1 MIVRSWKLHRCPM
14 TEEWIQKMW
23 LIYTWKYYSAMKN
36 EHILSFAVKWME
48 LENTIA
54 SEVIQ
59 TQKDMHGM
67 YSQISGYYISQKKK
81 EQTTRNTFQELKK
94 VNKLKCP
101 SKDALVPPGR
111 EKKAITSG
119 RRREGPGRESD
130 RDSGELG
137 REGNLIWY

>member
-1 MIVRSWKLHRCPM
+1 M
-14 TEEWIQKMW
+14 TGEWIQKMW
-23 LIYTWKYYSAMKN
+23 LIYTRKYYSAMKN

-48 LENTIA
+48 LENTIV

-67 YSQISGYYISQKKK
+67 YSQISGYYISQKIKK
-81 EQTTRNTFQELKK
+81 RTDYQKYIPRTQK

>member
-1 MIVRSWKLHRCPM
+1 
-14 TEEWIQKMW
+14 
-23 LIYTWKYYSAMKN
+23 MKN
-36 EHILSFAVKWME
+36 EHILSFAGKWME
-48 LENTIA
+48 LENTIV

-119 RRREGPGRESD
+119 RRREETGKESD

-137 REGNLIWY
+137 GEGNLIWC

>member
-1 MIVRSWKLHRCPM
+1 M

-36 EHILSFAVKWME
+36 EHILSFAGKWME
-48 LENTIA
+48 LENTIV

-81 EQTTRNTFQELKK
+81 KNRLPEIH
-94 VNKLKCP
+94 
-101 SKDALVPPGR
+101 SKNSKR
-111 EKKAITSG
+111 ST
-119 RRREGPGRESD
+119 
-130 RDSGELG
+130 
-137 REGNLIWY
+137 N